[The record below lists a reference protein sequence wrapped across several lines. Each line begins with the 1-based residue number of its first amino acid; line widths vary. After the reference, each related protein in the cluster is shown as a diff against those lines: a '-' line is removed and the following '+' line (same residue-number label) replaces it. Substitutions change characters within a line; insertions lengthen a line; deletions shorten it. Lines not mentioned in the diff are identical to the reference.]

1 MGRAWWVVLAT
12 SGCGSVFGLGDP
24 QPLPLDAPGASCI
37 VAGFDLCAHQQPNGP
52 IHFEVDT
59 TINTT
64 LDCNVVLFNPTG
76 GSVCVIYASDL
87 TVTSTVRATGARPLV
102 LAATGD
108 ITIDGTL
115 DVSSSMAGGT
125 GAAAN
130 DPTCAV
136 KRVNGSTSGG
146 GAGGSFRGKGGD
158 GGAGT
163 VSVGTAGL
171 AGDSVAL
178 PAVLRGGCPGYAALG
193 GVSPGGGAVR
203 VVASTS
209 LNVTATGRVLAN
221 GAGGQPAGQLF
232 GGYGGV
238 GGASGG
244 MIQLAAP
251 SIAIQ
256 GVLSANGGGGSEAGD
271 MTSGGA
277 SGSDGGPNSTP
288 AKGGAGMSPTG
299 GDGGAGGAGTTLMGV
314 NGASTVAAT
323 SGGGGGGGGVGYIVI
338 TAATVD
344 TTGSTISPAALMN
357 E

>member
-1 MGRAWWVVLAT
+1 MRRAWWVVLAT

-24 QPLPLDAPGASCI
+24 QPLPPDAPGASCV

-52 IHFEVDT
+52 IHFEIDT

-87 TVTSTVRATGARPLV
+87 TVTSTVRASGERPLV
-102 LAATGD
+102 LAATNT

-115 DVSSSMAGGT
+115 DVSSGMNIGT

-136 KRVNGSTSGG
+136 KRASGTASGG

-158 GGAGT
+158 GGTGT
-163 VSVGTAGL
+163 VSSGTAGL
-171 AGDSVAL
+171 AADSVAL
-178 PAVLRGGCPGYAALG
+178 PAVLRGGCPGASAFSTAA
-193 GVSPGGGAVR
+193 SGGAVR

-209 LNVTATGRVLAN
+209 LIVTTTGRVLAN
-221 GAGGQPAGQLF
+221 GAGGRT
-232 GGYGGV
+232 GGILQGDGGI

-244 MIQLAAP
+244 MIQLVAP
-251 SIAIQ
+251 SVTVR
-256 GVLSANGGGGSEAGD
+256 GVVTANGGGGSEGAD
-271 MTSGGA
+271 MTGAGA
-277 SGSDGGPNSTP
+277 SGIDGGPSSDP
-288 AKGGAGMSPTG
+288 AAGGAGMSAGG
-299 GDGGAGGAGTTLMGV
+299 GDGGAGGAGATLTGV
-314 NGASTVAAT
+314 TGVSPTAAS
-323 SGGGGGGGGVGYIVI
+323 SGGGGGGGGVGYIAI
-338 TAATVD
+338 DGD
-344 TTGSTISPAALMN
+344 TIDTSGSTISPAPLMN

>member
-24 QPLPLDAPGASCI
+24 QPLPADAPGASCI

-87 TVTSTVRATGARPLV
+87 AVTSTVRASGARPLV
-102 LAATGD
+102 LAATGT

-115 DVSSSMAGGT
+115 DVSSSAMIGV

-130 DPTCAV
+130 DPSCAV
-136 KRVNGSTSGG
+136 TRAAGAASGG

-158 GGAGT
+158 GGNGT
-163 VSVGTAGL
+163 VSAGTAGL

-178 PAVLRGGCPGYAALG
+178 PAVLRGGCRGSTSFGTA
-193 GVSPGGGAVR
+193 SSGGAVR
-203 VVASTS
+203 VVASAS
-209 LNVTATGRVLAN
+209 LIVTTTGRVLAN
-221 GAGGQPAGQLF
+221 GGG
-232 GGYGGV
+232 GGSSGFDGIGGV
-238 GGASGG
+238 AGASGG
-244 MIQLAAP
+244 MIQLVAP
-251 SIAIQ
+251 SVAIH
-256 GVLSANGGGGSEAGD
+256 GVVTANGGGGGEGTD
-271 MTSGGA
+271 MTTNGA
-277 SGSDGGPNSTP
+277 PGIDGGPSSDRAP
-288 AKGGAGMSPTG
+288 GGAGMSAGG
-299 GDGGAGGAGTTLMGV
+299 GDGGAGGAGTTLTGA
-314 NGASTVAAT
+314 NGASPTSAT
-323 SGGGGGGGGVGYIVI
+323 SGGGGGGGGVGYIAI
-338 TAATVD
+338 DGDAID
-344 TTGSTISPAALMN
+344 TSGSTISPTALMN

>member
-24 QPLPLDAPGASCI
+24 QPLPPDAPGASCI

-87 TVTSTVRATGARPLV
+87 TVTSTVRAAGARPLV
-102 LAATGD
+102 LAATGN

-115 DVSSSMAGGT
+115 DVSSGMTIGT

-130 DPTCAV
+130 DPSCMT
-136 KRVNGSTSGG
+136 KRIAGTTSGG

-163 VSVGTAGL
+163 VNPGAAAL

-178 PAVLRGGCPGYAALG
+178 PAVLRGGCPGSIAFNPA
-193 GVSPGGGAVR
+193 SSGGAVR

-209 LNVTATGRVLAN
+209 LIVTATGRVLAN
-221 GAGGQPAGQLF
+221 GEGGRQQQGLVT
-232 GGYGGV
+232 GSGGV
-238 GGASGG
+238 AGASGG

-251 SIAIQ
+251 SVAVQ
-256 GVLSANGGGGSEAGD
+256 GVVTANGGGGSEGD
-271 MTSGGA
+271 DMSNFGA
-277 SGSDGGPNSTP
+277 PGIDGGPSSDP
-288 AKGGAGMSPTG
+288 AAGGAGMSAGG
-299 GDGGAGGAGTTLMGV
+299 GDGGAGGAGATLTGV
-314 NGASTVAAT
+314 TGVSPTAAS

-338 TAATVD
+338 SGDSVD
-344 TTGSTISPAALMN
+344 TSGSTISPAALMN

>member
-24 QPLPLDAPGASCI
+24 QPLPPDAPGASCV

-52 IHFEVDT
+52 IHFETDT

-87 TVTSTVRATGARPLV
+87 TVTSTVRASGTRPLV
-102 LAATGD
+102 LAATGN

-115 DVSSSMAGGT
+115 DVSSPFNMAT

-130 DPTCAV
+130 DPSCAV
-136 KRVNGSTSGG
+136 KRAAGNGSGG

-158 GGAGT
+158 GGSGT
-163 VSVGTAGL
+163 VSSGTAGL

-178 PAVLRGGCPGYAALG
+178 PSVLRGGCPGVNAFA
-193 GVSPGGGAVR
+193 SSSGGGAVR
-203 VVASTS
+203 VVASAS
-209 LNVTATGRVLAN
+209 LVVTATGRVLAN
-221 GAGGQPAGQLF
+221 GSGGRQGGAI

-238 GGASGG
+238 AGGSGG
-244 MIQLAAP
+244 MIQLVAP
-251 SIAIQ
+251 SVAIH
-256 GVLSANGGGGSEAGD
+256 GAVTANGGGGGEGAD
-271 MTSGGA
+271 MLSFGA
-277 SGSDGGPNSTP
+277 VGVDGGPTSDP
-288 AKGGAGMSPTG
+288 AAGGAGMSAG
-299 GDGGAGGAGTTLMGV
+299 GDGGAGGAGATLTGV
-314 NGASTVAAT
+314 TGLSTVTAT

-338 TAATVD
+338 TANTVD
-344 TTGSTISPAALMN
+344 TSGSTISPAALMN